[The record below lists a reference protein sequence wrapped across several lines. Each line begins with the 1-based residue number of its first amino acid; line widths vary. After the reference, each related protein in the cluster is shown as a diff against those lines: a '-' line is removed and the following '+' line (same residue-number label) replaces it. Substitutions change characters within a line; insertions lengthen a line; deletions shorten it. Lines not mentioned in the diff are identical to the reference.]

1 MCVKLTVGRPVTSRD
16 NTVYALLRPDLLAKC
31 GDACIC
37 DERRV
42 ERIDAVPRRISRV
55 RALCKRTFQFRNS
68 ADYKKRYVCPKY
80 STQRDCSASDDTKPI
95 SCVSPATGWH
105 LHIHA
110 WLVRVGWYRGW
121 TYMIQTSMS
130 LYAPRSSKICFPA
143 PLSSATQ

>member
-16 NTVYALLRPDLLAKC
+16 NTVHALLRPDLLAKC

-42 ERIDAVPRRISRV
+42 ERVDTVPWRVSRV
-55 RALCKRTFQFRNS
+55 RALCKRTFQFGTGTRRI
-68 ADYKKRYVCPKY
+68 KKRRYVCPKY
-80 STQRDCSASDDTKPI
+80 STQRDCSASEDTKPI

-105 LHIHA
+105 LHA
-110 WLVRVGWYRGW
+110 WLARVGWYRGW

-143 PLSSATQ
+143 PLSSAT